1 MQMTKTGILL
11 VIVVTAALVLSAL
24 TVLLIAIPST
34 PGTYAGSLGVD
45 PVDYRP
51 SSYGGVSAPGGGRFM
66 VLNVTFSNTGTLD
79 VNFNRTS
86 WAMRDP
92 SGVFLD
98 LPSPLFNV
106 SLHAPAQRATRGTI
120 VFNDWS
126 SSVAQLSVALPDG
139 KRIVTLL
146 TTTLD
151 MSVNVG
157 VSGDGTNWTLLVV
170 SIPLALLKTDTN
182 LMINGSAGT
191 VLLPPTSFAGLDYS
205 IHHAAYISAGGPTYT
220 QIVVGDRLLISTATY
235 PSGSQLEISSQT
247 KVWFT
252 GTLA

>member
-92 SGVFLD
+92 NGVFLD
-98 LPSPLFNV
+98 LPSPLLNASFN
-106 SLHAPAQRATRGTI
+106 APAHRPPRGPIEFT
-120 VFNDWS
+120 DWPPS
-126 SSVAQLSVALPDG
+126 SHQLSAP
-139 KRIVTLL
+139 LL
-146 TTTLD
+146 T
-151 MSVNVG
+151 G
-157 VSGDGTNWTLLVV
+157 RG
-170 SIPLALLKTDTN
+170 
-182 LMINGSAGT
+182 
-191 VLLPPTSFAGLDYS
+191 
-205 IHHAAYISAGGPTYT
+205 
-220 QIVVGDRLLISTATY
+220 IVRLLT
-235 PSGSQLEISSQT
+235 PPLELT
-247 KVWFT
+247 
-252 GTLA
+252 